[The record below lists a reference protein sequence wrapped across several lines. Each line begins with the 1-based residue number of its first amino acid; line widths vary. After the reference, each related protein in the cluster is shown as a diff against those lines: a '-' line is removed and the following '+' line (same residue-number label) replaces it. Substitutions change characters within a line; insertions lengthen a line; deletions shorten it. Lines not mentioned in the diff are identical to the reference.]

1 MRDWQSALAQKISDE
16 GQSVNQQLAT
26 LNPSDAM
33 SSVKVHSERK
43 LLAMTPKALDVL
55 DAGMDAGQT
64 KDRVAAASKV
74 LDLSPATRIQT
85 TFGSEQSIPIEAL
98 TTILQGMA
106 SMFRGASVQFA
117 KEPESSRVA
126 EGVTSQAVEEPAI
139 TILHDNVEEALCET
153 APDPKRA
160 DRRPVAPLTRRSALR
175 SDVAVLDD
183 GVQEEEVVPEPSA
196 KGSRRSQQHQKKHQ
210 SRALARGAKK

>member
-55 DAGMDAGQT
+55 DAGMDAGQS

-85 TFGSEQSIPIEAL
+85 AFGSEQSIPIEAL

-117 KEPESSRVA
+117 SKPVGEAVRANP
-126 EGVTSQAVEEPAI
+126 VEEPII
-139 TILHDNVEEALCET
+139 TVLPNDEEEALCET
-153 APDPKRA
+153 APDLKRA

-210 SRALARGAKK
+210 SRALAKGAKR